1 MQCSDGAAIVGD
13 ITPKDGI
20 SKEEKMQLE
29 ADAIV
34 QIQNM
39 LGPGSA
45 AGDCDV
51 MPLLPHAH
59 LCFQICPL

>member
-1 MQCSDGAAIVGD
+1 MQYSDGAAIVGD

-20 SKEEKMQLE
+20 SKEKKMQLE

-39 LGPGSA
+39 LGPASA
-45 AGDCDV
+45 AGNGNV
-51 MPLLPHAH
+51 MPLLSHAQPM
-59 LCFQICPL
+59 LQICP